1 MFLKNSAMKTNWLL
15 LVHHDPVLD
24 PRIDWICR
32 HCPKG
37 INISTLAYFENWN
50 TGECGIMHNSHTRK
64 YKEVVK
70 NFKFDTAMD
79 YLADELESR
88 EKESLQKPA
97 RIKAYFETAFQLL
110 CFSIRDTNLS
120 AQPYLKQKESKNEM
134 AIFASKIKYLYEC
147 SRGLI
152 AYQSYMEQRPSG
164 IIASDFYTLF
174 AGVYLK
180 LLWDCPLIYEA
191 HEYFSEEVPNVPNNI
206 RSFWKTMEMN
216 LCRHTNKRF
225 IVTKELGNIAKKEL
239 GLPFIEMLNAV
250 PFADPI

>member
-1 MFLKNSAMKTNWLL
+1 MNTNWLL
-15 LVHHDPVLD
+15 LAHHDPVLD

-37 INISTLAYFENWN
+37 ISISTLAYFENWN
-50 TGECGIMHNSHTRK
+50 TGDAGIMHNSHTRK
-64 YKEVVK
+64 YKDVVK
-70 NFKFDTAMD
+70 RFKFDTAMD

-88 EKESLQKPA
+88 EKESLQKSA
-97 RIKAYFETAFQLL
+97 QIKAYFETAFQLL
-110 CFSIRDTNLS
+110 CYYIRGSNS
-120 AQPYLKQKESKNEM
+120 CPGPYLKQKASKNDM
-134 AIFASKIKYLYEC
+134 VIFDSKIKYLYTC
-147 SRGLI
+147 SCGLI
-152 AYQSYMEQRPSG
+152 ASQSDIKQTPSG

-191 HEYFSEEVPNVPNNI
+191 HEYFSEEVPNVPKNI
-206 RSFWKTMEMN
+206 KSFWKKMEMV

-225 IVTKELGNIAKKEL
+225 IVTKELGNIAEKEL
-239 GLPFIEMLNAV
+239 GLPFIETLNAV

>member
-1 MFLKNSAMKTNWLL
+1 MKNSALKTNWLL

-32 HCPKG
+32 HSPKG
-37 INISTLAYFENWN
+37 ISISTLAYFANWN
-50 TGECGIMHNSHTRK
+50 TGERGIMHNSHTRK
-64 YKEVVK
+64 YKDVVK
-70 NFKFDTAMD
+70 QFNFETAMD

-88 EKESLQKPA
+88 KKESLQKSSP
-97 RIKAYFETAFQLL
+97 IKAYFETAFQLL
-110 CFSIRDTNLS
+110 CYFIRNADLYSQPNL
-120 AQPYLKQKESKNEM
+120 KNKESEF
-134 AIFASKIKYLYEC
+134 FASQIKYLYEC
-147 SRGLI
+147 SCGLI
-152 AYQSYMEQRPSG
+152 AYQSEIKKPLSG

-191 HEYFSEEVPNVPNNI
+191 HEYFSEEIPNVPNNI